1 MKIKKIETK
10 KFKTNVYAL
19 YLTIPLTKE
28 NVTYNALIPTVLKRG
43 CEKYN
48 NQLEISKK
56 LEEMYDATF
65 GIGITKVGNNEV
77 LKFYLES
84 LNNNYLPNNEDL
96 SKTSIEML
104 LNIVMKPYLVN
115 GKFDDDYVEQEKENL
130 KKVIESRKDNKDTYA
145 TNRLLEEM
153 FKEEPYGLY
162 KFGNIDEIDNI
173 TSEKLYEK
181 YKELIKNSE
190 KYLYIVGD
198 VKNLNIESYNIDE
211 KEITIS
217 KEFPVKISEK
227 ENIVKEQMDV
237 TQGKLV
243 IGLNTPNNKQEVI
256 ALYNTI
262 LGKGANSKL
271 FLNVR
276 EKEGLAYSAGSTY
289 LKRNNAII
297 ISTGIEVSKYNK
309 AVEVIKNQLKD
320 MEDGNITEKEMKDAK
335 QFINAGLNLINESS
349 ENMIEYRFDKD
360 LYNEEMDIEKYR
372 KKIEEIKKEDI
383 VKVAKQIKIDTIYF
397 FRKLMR

>member
-115 GKFDDDYVEQEKENL
+115 GKFDEDYVEQEKENL

-173 TSEKLYEK
+173 TSKKLYEK

-198 VKNLNIESYNIDE
+198 VENLNIESYNIDE

-309 AVEVIKNQLKD
+309 AIEVIKNQLKD

-360 LYNEEMDIEKYR
+360 LYNEEIDIEKYR
-372 KKIEEIKKEDI
+372 KEIEEIKKEDI

-397 FRKLMR
+397 LGN

>member
-1 MKIKKIETK
+1 MKIRKIETK

-65 GIGITKVGNNEV
+65 GIGIAKVGNNEV
-77 LKFYLES
+77 LKFYIES

-104 LNIVMKPYLVN
+104 INIVMKPYLIN
-115 GKFDDDYVEQEKENL
+115 GKFDEDYVSQEKENL

-162 KFGNIDEIDNI
+162 KFGNIEEIDNI

-181 YKELIKNSE
+181 YKELIKNAE
-190 KYLYIVGD
+190 KHLYIVGD
-198 VKNLNIESYNIDE
+198 VENLNIQEYHIDE
-211 KEITIS
+211 EEIKIT
-217 KEFPVKISEK
+217 KEFPIKEK
-227 ENIVKEQMDV
+227 LEEKIVKEQMDI

-243 IGLNTPNNKQEVI
+243 IGLNTPNENREII

-309 AVEVIKNQLKD
+309 AVEVIKKQLKD
-320 MEDGNITEKEMKDAK
+320 MQDGNITEKEIKDAK

-349 ENMIEYRFDKD
+349 ENMIEYTFDKE
-360 LYNEEMDIEKYR
+360 LYNEEIDIEKYR
-372 KKIEEIKKEDI
+372 KSIEKITKEDI
-383 VKVAKQIKIDTIYF
+383 VEIAKQINIDTIYF
-397 FRKLMR
+397 LGN

>member
-1 MKIKKIETK
+1 MKIRKIETK

-65 GIGITKVGNNEV
+65 GIGIAKVGNNEV
-77 LKFYLES
+77 LKFYIES

-104 LNIVMKPYLVN
+104 INIVMKPYLIN
-115 GKFDDDYVEQEKENL
+115 GKFDEDYVSQEKENL

-162 KFGNIDEIDNI
+162 KFGNIEEIDNI

-181 YKELIKNSE
+181 YKELIKNAE
-190 KYLYIVGD
+190 KHLYIVGD
-198 VKNLNIESYNIDE
+198 VENLNIQEYHIDE
-211 KEITIS
+211 EEIKIT
-217 KEFPVKISEK
+217 KEFQIKEQLEEK
-227 ENIVKEQMDV
+227 IVKEQMDI

-243 IGLNTPNNKQEVI
+243 IGLNTPNKNREII

-309 AVEVIKNQLKD
+309 AVEVIKKQLKD
-320 MEDGNITEKEMKDAK
+320 MQEGNITEKEIKDAK

-349 ENMIEYRFDKD
+349 ENMIEYTFDKE
-360 LYNEEMDIEKYR
+360 LYNEEIDIEKYR
-372 KKIEEIKKEDI
+372 KSIEKITKEDI
-383 VKVAKQIKIDTIYF
+383 VEIAKKINIDTIYF
-397 FRKLMR
+397 LGN

>member
-1 MKIKKIETK
+1 
-10 KFKTNVYAL
+10 
-19 YLTIPLTKE
+19 
-28 NVTYNALIPTVLKRG
+28 
-43 CEKYN
+43 
-48 NQLEISKK
+48 
-56 LEEMYDATF
+56 MYDATF

-181 YKELIKNSE
+181 YQELIKNSE

-198 VKNLNIESYNIDE
+198 VENLNIESYNIDE

-309 AVEVIKNQLKD
+309 AVEVIKKQLKD
-320 MEDGNITEKEMKDAK
+320 MENGNITEKEMKDAK
-335 QFINAGLNLINESS
+335 Q
-349 ENMIEYRFDKD
+349 
-360 LYNEEMDIEKYR
+360 
-372 KKIEEIKKEDI
+372 DI
-383 VKVAKQIKIDTIYF
+383 VKVAKQIRIDTIYF
-397 FRKLMR
+397 LGN

>member
-104 LNIVMKPYLVN
+104 LNIVMNPYLVN

-198 VKNLNIESYNIDE
+198 VENLKIESYNIDE

-227 ENIVKEQMDV
+227 ENIEKEQMDV

-309 AVEVIKNQLKD
+309 AIEVIKNQLKD
-320 MEDGNITEKEMKDAK
+320 MEDGNIIEKEMKDAK

-360 LYNEEMDIEKYR
+360 LYNEEIDIEKYR
-372 KKIEEIKKEDI
+372 KEIEEIKKEDI

-397 FRKLMR
+397 LGN

>member
-48 NQLEISKK
+48 NQLEVSKK

-198 VKNLNIESYNIDE
+198 VENLNIESYNIDE

-320 MEDGNITEKEMKDAK
+320 MENGNITEKEMKDAK

-360 LYNEEMDIEKYR
+360 LYNEEIDIEKYR

-397 FRKLMR
+397 LGN

>member
-115 GKFDDDYVEQEKENL
+115 GKFDDGYVEQEKENL

-153 FKEEPYGLY
+153 FKQEPYGLY

-181 YKELIKNSE
+181 YKELIKKSE

-198 VKNLNIESYNIDE
+198 VENLNIESYNIDE

-309 AVEVIKNQLKD
+309 AIEVIKNQLKD

-360 LYNEEMDIEKYR
+360 LYNEEIDIEKYR

-397 FRKLMR
+397 LGN

>member
-10 KFKTNVYAL
+10 KFKNNVYAL

-104 LNIVMKPYLVN
+104 LNIVMNPYLVN

-198 VKNLNIESYNIDE
+198 VENLNIESYNIDE

-217 KEFPVKISEK
+217 KEFPVKVSEK

-320 MEDGNITEKEMKDAK
+320 MENGNITEKEMKDAK

-360 LYNEEMDIEKYR
+360 LYNEEIDIEKYR

-397 FRKLMR
+397 LGN

>member
-153 FKEEPYGLY
+153 FKEEAYGLY

-360 LYNEEMDIEKYR
+360 LYNEEIDIEKYR
-372 KKIEEIKKEDI
+372 KEIEEIKKEDI

-397 FRKLMR
+397 LGN

>member
-211 KEITIS
+211 KEITIL

-360 LYNEEMDIEKYR
+360 LYNEEIDIEKYR
-372 KKIEEIKKEDI
+372 KEIEEIKKENI

-397 FRKLMR
+397 LGN

>member
-173 TSEKLYEK
+173 TSKKLYEK

-198 VKNLNIESYNIDE
+198 VENLNIESYNIDE

-309 AVEVIKNQLKD
+309 AIEVIKNQLKD

-360 LYNEEMDIEKYR
+360 LYNEEIDIEKYR
-372 KKIEEIKKEDI
+372 KEIEEIKKEDI

-397 FRKLMR
+397 LGN

>member
-28 NVTYNALIPTVLKRG
+28 NVTYNALIPMVLKRG

-198 VKNLNIESYNIDE
+198 VENLNIESYNIDE

-217 KEFPVKISEK
+217 KEFPVKVSEK

-243 IGLNTPNNKQEVI
+243 IGLNTPNKKQEVI

-360 LYNEEMDIEKYR
+360 VYNEEMDIEKYR

-397 FRKLMR
+397 LGN

>member
-84 LNNNYLPNNEDL
+84 LNNNYLPKNEDL

-115 GKFDDDYVEQEKENL
+115 EKFDDDYVEQEKENL

-198 VKNLNIESYNIDE
+198 VENLNIESYNIDE

-217 KEFPVKISEK
+217 KEFPVKVSEK

-262 LGKGANSKL
+262 LKL

-297 ISTGIEVSKYNK
+297 ISTGIEVLKYNK

-360 LYNEEMDIEKYR
+360 LYNEEIDIEKYR
-372 KKIEEIKKEDI
+372 KEIEEIKKEDI

-397 FRKLMR
+397 LGN

>member
-1 MKIKKIETK
+1 MKIRKIETK

-65 GIGITKVGNNEV
+65 GIGIAKVGNNEV
-77 LKFYLES
+77 LKFYIES

-96 SKTSIEML
+96 SKISIEML
-104 LNIVMKPYLVN
+104 INIVMKPYLIN
-115 GKFDDDYVEQEKENL
+115 GKFDEEYVSQEKENL

-162 KFGNIDEIDNI
+162 KFGNIEEIDNI

-181 YKELIKNSE
+181 YKELIKNAE
-190 KYLYIVGD
+190 KHLYIVGD
-198 VKNLNIESYNIDE
+198 VENLNIQEYHIDE
-211 KEITIS
+211 EEIKIT
-217 KEFPVKISEK
+217 KEFPIKEK
-227 ENIVKEQMDV
+227 LEEKIVKEQMDI

-243 IGLNTPNNKQEVI
+243 IGLNTPNENREII

-309 AVEVIKNQLKD
+309 AVEVIKKQLKD
-320 MEDGNITEKEMKDAK
+320 MQEGNITEKEIKDAK

-349 ENMIEYRFDKD
+349 ENMIEYTFDKE
-360 LYNEEMDIEKYR
+360 LYNEDIDIEKYR
-372 KKIEEIKKEDI
+372 KSIEKITKEDI
-383 VKVAKQIKIDTIYF
+383 VEIAKKINIDTIYF
-397 FRKLMR
+397 LGN

>member
-198 VKNLNIESYNIDE
+198 VENLNIESYNIDE

-227 ENIVKEQMDV
+227 ENIVKEQMDI

-320 MEDGNITEKEMKDAK
+320 MENGNITEKEMKDAK

-360 LYNEEMDIEKYR
+360 LYNEEIDIEKYR
-372 KKIEEIKKEDI
+372 KEIEEIKKEDI

-397 FRKLMR
+397 LGN

>member
-104 LNIVMKPYLVN
+104 LNIVMNPYLVN

-173 TSEKLYEK
+173 TSKKLYEK

-198 VKNLNIESYNIDE
+198 VENLNIESYNIDE

-360 LYNEEMDIEKYR
+360 LYNEEIDIEKYR

-397 FRKLMR
+397 LGN

>member
-104 LNIVMKPYLVN
+104 LNIVMNPYLVN

-198 VKNLNIESYNIDE
+198 VENLNIESYNIDE

-360 LYNEEMDIEKYR
+360 LYNEEIDIEKYR
-372 KKIEEIKKEDI
+372 KEIEEIKKEDI
-383 VKVAKQIKIDTIYF
+383 VKVAKQVKIDTIYF
-397 FRKLMR
+397 LGN

>member
-84 LNNNYLPNNEDL
+84 LNNNYIPNNEDL

-173 TSEKLYEK
+173 TSKKLYEN

-198 VKNLNIESYNIDE
+198 VENLNIESYNIDE

-309 AVEVIKNQLKD
+309 AIEVIKNQLKD

-360 LYNEEMDIEKYR
+360 LYSEEIDIEKYR
-372 KKIEEIKKEDI
+372 KEIEEIKKEDI

-397 FRKLMR
+397 LGN

>member
-1 MKIKKIETK
+1 MKIRKIETK

-65 GIGITKVGNNEV
+65 GIGIAKVGNNEV
-77 LKFYLES
+77 LKFYIES

-96 SKTSIEML
+96 SKISIEML
-104 LNIVMKPYLVN
+104 INIVMKPYLIN
-115 GKFDDDYVEQEKENL
+115 GKFDEDYVSQEKENL

-162 KFGNIDEIDNI
+162 KFGNIEEIDNI

-181 YKELIKNSE
+181 YKELIKNAE
-190 KYLYIVGD
+190 KHLYIVGD
-198 VKNLNIESYNIDE
+198 VENLNIQEYHIDE
-211 KEITIS
+211 EEIKIT
-217 KEFPVKISEK
+217 KEFPIKEK
-227 ENIVKEQMDV
+227 LEEKIVKEQMDI

-243 IGLNTPNNKQEVI
+243 IGLNTPNENREII

-309 AVEVIKNQLKD
+309 AVEVIKKQLKD
-320 MEDGNITEKEMKDAK
+320 MQEGNITEKEIKDAK

-349 ENMIEYRFDKD
+349 ENMIEYTFDKE
-360 LYNEEMDIEKYR
+360 LYNEDIDIEKYR
-372 KKIEEIKKEDI
+372 KSIEKITKEDI
-383 VKVAKQIKIDTIYF
+383 VEIAKKINIDTIYF
-397 FRKLMR
+397 LGN

>member
-1 MKIKKIETK
+1 VKIRKIETK

-43 CEKYN
+43 CKKYN

-65 GIGITKVGNNEV
+65 GIGIAKVGNNEV
-77 LKFYLES
+77 LKFYIES

-104 LNIVMKPYLVN
+104 INIVMKPYLIN
-115 GKFDDDYVEQEKENL
+115 GKFDEDYVSQEKENL

-162 KFGNIDEIDNI
+162 KFGNIEEIDNI

-181 YKELIKNSE
+181 YKELIKNAE
-190 KYLYIVGD
+190 KHLYIVGD
-198 VKNLNIESYNIDE
+198 VENLNIQEYHIDE
-211 KEITIS
+211 EEIKIT
-217 KEFPVKISEK
+217 KEFPIKEQLEEK
-227 ENIVKEQMDV
+227 IVKEQMDI

-243 IGLNTPNNKQEVI
+243 IGLNTPNENREII

-276 EKEGLAYSAGSTY
+276 EKEGLAYSAGST
-289 LKRNNAII
+289 
-297 ISTGIEVSKYNK
+297 
-309 AVEVIKNQLKD
+309 EVIKKQLKD
-320 MEDGNITEKEMKDAK
+320 MQEGNITEKEIKDAK

-349 ENMIEYRFDKD
+349 ENMIEYTFDKE

-372 KKIEEIKKEDI
+372 KSIEKITKEDI
-383 VKVAKQIKIDTIYF
+383 VEIAKQINIDTIYF
-397 FRKLMR
+397 LGN

>member
-19 YLTIPLTKE
+19 YLTISLTKE

-297 ISTGIEVSKYNK
+297 ISTGIEASKYNK
-309 AVEVIKNQLKD
+309 AVEVIKKQLKD
-320 MEDGNITEKEMKDAK
+320 MENGNITEKEMKDAK

-360 LYNEEMDIEKYR
+360 LYNEEIDIEKYR
-372 KKIEEIKKEDI
+372 KEIEEIKKEDI

-397 FRKLMR
+397 LGN

>member
-173 TSEKLYEK
+173 TSKKLYEK

-397 FRKLMR
+397 LGN

>member
-1 MKIKKIETK
+1 MKIRKIETK

-65 GIGITKVGNNEV
+65 GIGIAKVGNNEV
-77 LKFYLES
+77 LKFYIES

-96 SKTSIEML
+96 SKTSIKML
-104 LNIVMKPYLVN
+104 INIVMKPYLIN
-115 GKFDDDYVEQEKENL
+115 GKFDEDYVSQEKENL

-162 KFGNIDEIDNI
+162 KFGNIEEIDNI

-181 YKELIKNSE
+181 YKELIKNAE
-190 KYLYIVGD
+190 KHLYIVGD
-198 VKNLNIESYNIDE
+198 VENLNIQEYHIDE
-211 KEITIS
+211 EEIKIT
-217 KEFPVKISEK
+217 KEFPIKEQLEEK
-227 ENIVKEQMDV
+227 IVKEKMDI

-243 IGLNTPNNKQEVI
+243 IGLNTPNENRETI

-309 AVEVIKNQLKD
+309 AVEVIKKQLKD
-320 MEDGNITEKEMKDAK
+320 MQEGNITEKEIKDAK
-335 QFINAGLNLINESS
+335 QFINSGLNLINESS
-349 ENMIEYRFDKD
+349 ENMIEYTFDKE
-360 LYNEEMDIEKYR
+360 LYNEEIDIEKYR
-372 KKIEEIKKEDI
+372 KSIEKITKEDI
-383 VKVAKQIKIDTIYF
+383 VEIAKQINIDTIYF
-397 FRKLMR
+397 LGN

>member
-1 MKIKKIETK
+1 MKIRKIETK

-65 GIGITKVGNNEV
+65 GIGIAKVGNNEV
-77 LKFYLES
+77 LKFYIES

-104 LNIVMKPYLVN
+104 INIVMKPYLIN
-115 GKFDDDYVEQEKENL
+115 GKFDEDYVSQEKENL

-162 KFGNIDEIDNI
+162 KFGNIEEIDNI

-181 YKELIKNSE
+181 YKELIKNAE
-190 KYLYIVGD
+190 KHLYIVGD
-198 VKNLNIESYNIDE
+198 VENLNIQEYHIDE
-211 KEITIS
+211 EEIKIT
-217 KEFPVKISEK
+217 KEFQIKEQLEEK
-227 ENIVKEQMDV
+227 IVKEQMDI

-243 IGLNTPNNKQEVI
+243 IGLNTPNENREII

-309 AVEVIKNQLKD
+309 AVEVIKKQLKD
-320 MEDGNITEKEMKDAK
+320 MQEGNITEKEIKDAK

-349 ENMIEYRFDKD
+349 ENMIEYTFDKE
-360 LYNEEMDIEKYR
+360 LYNEEIDIEKYR
-372 KKIEEIKKEDI
+372 KSIEKITKEDI
-383 VKVAKQIKIDTIYF
+383 VEIAKKINIDTIYF
-397 FRKLMR
+397 LGN

>member
-43 CEKYN
+43 CKKYN

-104 LNIVMKPYLVN
+104 LNIVMEPYLVN

-198 VKNLNIESYNIDE
+198 VENLNIESYNIDE

-360 LYNEEMDIEKYR
+360 LYNEEIDIEKYR
-372 KKIEEIKKEDI
+372 KKIEEVKKEDI

-397 FRKLMR
+397 LGN

>member
-115 GKFDDDYVEQEKENL
+115 EKFDDDYVEQEKENL

-198 VKNLNIESYNIDE
+198 VENLNIESYNIDE

-276 EKEGLAYSAGSTY
+276 EKEGLAYSAGSIY

-309 AVEVIKNQLKD
+309 AVEVIKKQLKD
-320 MEDGNITEKEMKDAK
+320 MENGNITEKEMKDAK

-360 LYNEEMDIEKYR
+360 LYNEEIDIEKYR
-372 KKIEEIKKEDI
+372 KEIEEIKKEDI

-397 FRKLMR
+397 LGN

>member
-173 TSEKLYEK
+173 TSKKLYEK

-198 VKNLNIESYNIDE
+198 VENLNIESYNIDE

-309 AVEVIKNQLKD
+309 AVEVIKKQLKD

-360 LYNEEMDIEKYR
+360 LYNEEIDIEKYR
-372 KKIEEIKKEDI
+372 KEIEEIKKEDI
-383 VKVAKQIKIDTIYF
+383 VEVAKQIKIDTIYF
-397 FRKLMR
+397 LGN

>member
-84 LNNNYLPNNEDL
+84 LNNNYLPKNEDL

-115 GKFDDDYVEQEKENL
+115 EKFDDDYVEQEKENL

-309 AVEVIKNQLKD
+309 AIEVIKNQLKD

-360 LYNEEMDIEKYR
+360 LYNEEIDIEKYR
-372 KKIEEIKKEDI
+372 KKIEKIKKEDI

-397 FRKLMR
+397 LGN

>member
-115 GKFDDDYVEQEKENL
+115 GKFADDYVEQEKENL

-198 VKNLNIESYNIDE
+198 VENLNIESYNIDE

-237 TQGKLV
+237 IQGKLV

-309 AVEVIKNQLKD
+309 AIEVIKNQLKD

-360 LYNEEMDIEKYR
+360 LYNEEIDIEKYR

-397 FRKLMR
+397 LGN

>member
-104 LNIVMKPYLVN
+104 LNIVMNPYLVN

-130 KKVIESRKDNKDTYA
+130 KKVIKSRKDNKDTYA

-198 VKNLNIESYNIDE
+198 VENLNIESYNIDE

-289 LKRNNAII
+289 LKRNNSII

-309 AVEVIKNQLKD
+309 AVEVIKKQLKD

-360 LYNEEMDIEKYR
+360 LYNEEIDIEKYR
-372 KKIEEIKKEDI
+372 KEIEEIKKEDI

-397 FRKLMR
+397 LGN

>member
-1 MKIKKIETK
+1 MKIRKIETK

-65 GIGITKVGNNEV
+65 GIGIAKVGNNEV
-77 LKFYLES
+77 LKFYIES

-104 LNIVMKPYLVN
+104 INIVMKPYLIN
-115 GKFDDDYVEQEKENL
+115 GKFDEDYVSQEKENL

-162 KFGNIDEIDNI
+162 KFGNIEEIDNI

-181 YKELIKNSE
+181 YKELIKNAE
-190 KYLYIVGD
+190 KHLYIVGD
-198 VKNLNIESYNIDE
+198 VEKLNIQEYHIDE
-211 KEITIS
+211 EEIKIT
-217 KEFPVKISEK
+217 KEFPIKEQLKEK
-227 ENIVKEQMDV
+227 IVKEQMDI

-243 IGLNTPNNKQEVI
+243 IGLNTPNENREII

-309 AVEVIKNQLKD
+309 AVEVIKKQLKD
-320 MEDGNITEKEMKDAK
+320 MQEGNITEKEIKDAK

-349 ENMIEYRFDKD
+349 ENMIEYTFDKE

-372 KKIEEIKKEDI
+372 KSIEKITKEDI
-383 VKVAKQIKIDTIYF
+383 VEIAKQINIDTIYF
-397 FRKLMR
+397 LGN

>member
-1 MKIKKIETK
+1 VKIKKIETK

-84 LNNNYLPNNEDL
+84 LNNNYLPKNEDL

-115 GKFDDDYVEQEKENL
+115 EKFDDDYVEQEKENL

-198 VKNLNIESYNIDE
+198 VENLNIESYNIDE

-217 KEFPVKISEK
+217 KEFPVKVSEK

-309 AVEVIKNQLKD
+309 AIEVIKNQLKD

-360 LYNEEMDIEKYR
+360 LYNEEIDIEKYR
-372 KKIEEIKKEDI
+372 KEIEEIKKEDI
-383 VKVAKQIKIDTIYF
+383 VKVAQQIKIDTIYF
-397 FRKLMR
+397 LGN

>member
-1 MKIKKIETK
+1 MKIRKIETK

-65 GIGITKVGNNEV
+65 GIGIAKVGNNEV
-77 LKFYLES
+77 LKFYIES

-104 LNIVMKPYLVN
+104 INIVMKPYLIN
-115 GKFDDDYVEQEKENL
+115 GKFDEDYVSQEKENL

-162 KFGNIDEIDNI
+162 KFGNIEEIDNI

-349 ENMIEYRFDKD
+349 ENMIEYTFDKE
-360 LYNEEMDIEKYR
+360 LYNEEIDIEKYR
-372 KKIEEIKKEDI
+372 KSIEKITKEDI
-383 VKVAKQIKIDTIYF
+383 VEIAKKINIDTIYF
-397 FRKLMR
+397 LGN

>member
-65 GIGITKVGNNEV
+65 GIGITKVGNDEV

-96 SKTSIEML
+96 SKISIEML

-243 IGLNTPNNKQEVI
+243 IGLNMPNNKQEVI

-360 LYNEEMDIEKYR
+360 LYNEEIDIEKYR
-372 KKIEEIKKEDI
+372 KKIEEITKEDI
-383 VKVAKQIKIDTIYF
+383 VKVAQQIKIDTIYF
-397 FRKLMR
+397 LGN

>member
-173 TSEKLYEK
+173 TSKKLYEK

-198 VKNLNIESYNIDE
+198 VENLNIESYNIDE

-297 ISTGIEVSKYNK
+297 ISTGIEVLKYNK

-360 LYNEEMDIEKYR
+360 LYNEEIDIEKYR
-372 KKIEEIKKEDI
+372 KEIEEIKKEDI

-397 FRKLMR
+397 LGN

>member
-198 VKNLNIESYNIDE
+198 VENLNIESYNIDE

-360 LYNEEMDIEKYR
+360 LYNEEIDIEKYR
-372 KKIEEIKKEDI
+372 KEIEEIKKEDI

-397 FRKLMR
+397 LGN